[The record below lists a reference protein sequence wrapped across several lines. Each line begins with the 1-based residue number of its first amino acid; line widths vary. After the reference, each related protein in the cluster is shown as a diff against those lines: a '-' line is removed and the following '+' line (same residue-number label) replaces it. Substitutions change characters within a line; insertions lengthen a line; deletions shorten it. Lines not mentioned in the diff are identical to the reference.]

1 MVDDERERESVG
13 EPLRR
18 VTISLDWGE
27 AGLGV
32 AQHVNQIL
40 GQVGPPSASG
50 APDGIYLVL
59 GSIPPP
65 VILSTDDE
73 ETRERLIHELTSR
86 PAKVSVLGRFHMSR
100 ELLDDLIRILQTT
113 ARQYDAA
120 RAAAPSPAVSAD
132 TGVTSHD

>member
-1 MVDDERERESVG
+1 VDDEREPEEVD

-18 VTISLDWGE
+18 VPISLDWAE
-27 AGLGV
+27 ASIGV

-40 GQVGPPSASG
+40 GQVGPPSSSG
-50 APDGIYLVL
+50 TPDGIYLVL

-65 VILSTDDE
+65 IILSTEDE
-73 ETRERLIHELTSR
+73 QTREQLIRELVSR

-100 ELLDDLIRILQTT
+100 ELVDDMIHVLQVT

-120 RAAAPSPAVSAD
+120 RESLSVATD
-132 TGVTSHD
+132 TGSGQQ